1 VTYQLDTT
9 AVSAL
14 MRADPKVAARLR
26 ALPPR
31 DVAVAQPVLA
41 EIHHG
46 LSRLPRSRR
55 KLLLEDRWGILVRS
69 LGRAQWTDAVSRRYG
84 ELKWQLE
91 KRGTPLDDF
100 DLAIAAH
107 ALESQATLVTSNVK
121 HFGRVPG
128 LEVED
133 WERG

>member
-1 VTYQLDTT
+1 MTYELDTT

-14 MRADPKVAARLR
+14 MRAEPKVAARLR

-31 DVAVAQPVLA
+31 DVSVAQPVLA

-46 LSRLPRSRR
+46 LARLPRSR
-55 KLLLEDRWGILVRS
+55 KKILLEDRWGILVRS

-84 ELKWQLE
+84 ELKAHLE
-91 KRGTPLDDF
+91 RKGTPLDDF

-107 ALESQATLVTSNVK
+107 ALESGATLVTSNLK
-121 HFGRVPG
+121 HFGRVSR
-128 LEVED
+128 LALED
-133 WERG
+133 WERE